1 MAVTR
6 TERKLR
12 RLRTR
17 QKQRRQMLVKNNIV
31 PTTMSPYKGESGI
44 IIEDQQKES

>member
-17 QKQRRQMLVKNNIV
+17 EKQRRQMLVKNNLV
-31 PTTMSPYKGESGI
+31 PTQMSPYKGESGI
-44 IIEDQQKES
+44 ILEDQKNG

>member
-17 QKQRRQMLVKNNIV
+17 VKQRRQMLVKNNLV
-31 PTTMSPYKGESGI
+31 PTQMSPYKGESGI
-44 IIEDQQKES
+44 ILEDQKNG

>member
-17 QKQRRQMLVKNNIV
+17 QKLRKQMLVKNNMM
-31 PTTMSPYKGESGI
+31 PTIKSPFKGESGQ
-44 IIEDQQKES
+44 IIED

>member
-17 QKQRRQMLVKNNIV
+17 ERQRQQMLVKNNLV
-31 PTTMSPYKGESGI
+31 PTQKSPHKGESGVI
-44 IIEDQQKES
+44 LEDK

>member
-17 QKQRRQMLVKNNIV
+17 QKLRKQMLVKNNIS
-31 PTTMSPYKGESGI
+31 PTIKSPYKGESGQVLQ
-44 IIEDQQKES
+44 D